1 MLKLFDLS
9 GKNDLRFS
17 PPCWNVKLCLILNNI
32 EFVTIPVR
40 FTDKDKISFSKQKLV
55 PILDYK
61 EGFVSDSWNII
72 IWLNENYPEK
82 KIFIN
87 NSSKNFSYFLY
98 LWTSRQ
104 LLPILFKIIAHD
116 IPNVLEGDDVDYYI
130 KTREERINGPI
141 KKFVPIISSSIEEF
155 RKLIDPI
162 RKIIINNGY
171 ISGENPG
178 VEDCIFFGNL
188 KWVDVCSSCKLLDDE
203 DPIYKWYKNLLK
215 LANQQI
221 T

>member
-32 EFVTIPVR
+32 EFITIPVR
-40 FTDKDKISFSKQKLV
+40 FTDKDKIAFSKQKLV

-72 IWLNENYPEK
+72 NWLNENYPQK

-104 LLPILFKIIAHD
+104 LLPILFKIIAHE
-116 IPNVLEGDDVDYYI
+116 IPNVLEGDDIDYYI
-130 KTREERINGPI
+130 KTREERINGSI
-141 KKFVPIISSSIEEF
+141 TKFVPMISSSIEEF
-155 RKLIDPI
+155 RKSIDPI

-171 ISGENPG
+171 ISGNKPG

-188 KWVDVCSSCKLLDDE
+188 KWVDLCSSRNVLNYE
-203 DPIYKWYKNLLK
+203 DPVYKWYKKLLK
-215 LANQQI
+215 ISNQQI

>member
-1 MLKLFDLS
+1 MLTLFDLS

-32 EFVTIPVR
+32 EFLTIPVR
-40 FTDKDKISFSKQKLV
+40 FTDKDKIAFSKQKLV

-72 IWLNENYPEK
+72 NWLNENYPEK
-82 KIFIN
+82 KFFIN

-104 LLPILFKIIAHD
+104 LLPILFKIIAHE
-116 IPNVLEGDDVDYYI
+116 IPNVLEGDDIKYYI

-141 KKFVPIISSSIEEF
+141 TKFVPFVSSSIKEF

-162 RKIIINNGY
+162 RKIIIDNNY
-171 ISGENPG
+171 ISGKKPG
-178 VEDCIFFGNL
+178 IEDCIFFGNL
-188 KWVDVCSSCKLLDDE
+188 KWVDVCSPCNLLDDE
-203 DPIYKWYKNLLK
+203 DPVYQWYKNLHK
-215 LANQQI
+215 IIDKQI
-221 T
+221 N

>member
-178 VEDCIFFGNL
+178 IEDCIFFGNL

>member
-17 PPCWNVKLCLILNNI
+17 PPCWNVKVCLILNNI
-32 EFVTIPVR
+32 EFLTIPVR
-40 FTDKDKISFSKQKLV
+40 FTDKDKIAFSKQKLV

-61 EGFVSDSWNII
+61 DGFVCDSWNII
-72 IWLNENYPEK
+72 NWLNENYPEK

-104 LLPILFKIIAHD
+104 LLPILFKIIAHE
-116 IPNVLEGDDVDYYI
+116 IPNVLEGDDIDYYI

-141 KKFVPIISSSIEEF
+141 TKFVPFVSSSIEEF

-162 RKIIINNGY
+162 RKIIIDNNY
-171 ISGENPG
+171 ISGKNPG
-178 VEDCIFFGNL
+178 IEDCIFFGNL
-188 KWVDVCSSCKLLDDE
+188 KWVDVCSPCNLLDNE
-203 DPIYKWYKNLLK
+203 DPVYQWYKNLNK
-215 LANQQI
+215 IINKQI
-221 T
+221 N